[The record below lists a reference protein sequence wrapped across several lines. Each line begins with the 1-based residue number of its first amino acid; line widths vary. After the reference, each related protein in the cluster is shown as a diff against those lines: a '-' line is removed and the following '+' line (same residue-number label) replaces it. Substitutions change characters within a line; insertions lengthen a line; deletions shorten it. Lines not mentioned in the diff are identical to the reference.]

1 MAYHQCF
8 TFLPFYC
15 FTFLPFYLYKMPI
28 YLYICA
34 IFSSDVRY
42 LGVMKN
48 IVFTLCVAVCLGMVA
63 ACTDDDSFST
73 SPSNL
78 LTFSSDTIS
87 MDTVFSTV
95 PTTTRTIWV
104 YNRSGDGIRCTN
116 VRLANG
122 NQTGFRVNVDGEYLS
137 PTAGYQVQNVEIRKG
152 DSIRVFVELTS
163 PNNGVDG
170 PQLLE
175 DELVF
180 SLESGVEQRVN
191 LNAHT
196 WDATFLR
203 DYVVSEDFT
212 LSSSG
217 RPVVIYGGL
226 TVDSLATLT
235 ITPGTTLYFHGDAG
249 IDVYGRLVAE
259 GTAEDNIVLRGDRT
273 DWMFDYLPYD
283 MVSGQWQG
291 VKFHGSSYDN
301 VVAFTDIHGT
311 FDGVVCDSSDVSVTK
326 LTMRNST
333 VHNCQ
338 GYGVKAVNSKLD
350 LSNCQITNT
359 LQNCVAVF
367 GGDVTMKHCTLAQFY
382 PFDSN
387 RGAALMYANS
397 YEGVSLPLVRMECVN
412 SIVTGYGE
420 DMVMAVNS
428 DEDGGVPFNYRFVNS
443 LLRTEKVEGDDNLVG
458 IIWEDVTAEDVDT
471 SAVMGEENFRLVDID
486 MQRYDFHLDS
496 LSYAIGAADKS
507 CSLPDDRDGRQRDDA
522 PDMGCYEFFKDEQ

>member
-1 MAYHQCF
+1 
-8 TFLPFYC
+8 
-15 FTFLPFYLYKMPI
+15 
-28 YLYICA
+28 
-34 IFSSDVRY
+34 
-42 LGVMKN
+42 MKN
-48 IVFTLCVAVCLGMVA
+48 IVVILCVAACLGMSV

-73 SPSNL
+73 SPSNM
-78 LTFSSDTIS
+78 LTFSTDTVS
-87 MDTVFSTV
+87 LDTVFSTV
-95 PTTTRTIWV
+95 PTTTRTMWV

-163 PNNGVDG
+163 PTNGADG

-180 SLESGVEQRVN
+180 LLESGVEQRIN

-196 WDATFLR
+196 WDATMLR
-203 DYVVSEDFT
+203 NVVVHGDSTIDSRE
-212 LSSSG
+212 

-226 TVDSLATLT
+226 TVDSMATLR
-235 ITPGTTLYFHGDAG
+235 IEPGTTLYFHGDAG
-249 IDVYGRLVAE
+249 LEVYGRLVAE
-259 GTAEDNIVLRGDRT
+259 GTAEENITLRGDRL

-291 VKFHGSSYDN
+291 VRFRSSSYDN
-301 VVAFTDIHGT
+301 VLAFTDIHGT
-311 FDGVVCDSSDVSVTK
+311 FDGVVCDSSDVDVTK
-326 LTMRNST
+326 LTMSNST

-338 GYGVKAVNSKLD
+338 GYGLKAVNSKVD
-350 LSNCQITNT
+350 VSNSQITNT

-367 GGDVTMKHCTLAQFY
+367 GGDVMLKHCTIAQFY

-387 RGAALMYANS
+387 RGAALMYTNHLD
-397 YEGVSLPLVRMECVN
+397 GVSLPLIRMECVN

-420 DMVMAVNS
+420 DMVMADNLDNEGSVA
-428 DEDGGVPFNYRFVNS
+428 FNYRFVNS
-443 LLRTEKVEGDDNLVG
+443 LLRTVKTEDDENVVG

-471 SAVMGEENFRLVDID
+471 SAIMGEENFRLVDID

-496 LSYAIGAADKS
+496 LSYAIGAADRNS
-507 CSLPDDRDGRQRDDA
+507 SLPYDRDGRQRDDE
-522 PDMGCYEFFKDEQ
+522 PDMGCYEFFKDE

>member
-8 TFLPFYC
+8 TFLPFCCFTFLLFYL

-42 LGVMKN
+42 FGVMKN

-163 PNNGVDG
+163 PTNGVDG
-170 PQLLE
+170 PQPLE

-249 IDVYGRLVAE
+249 IDVCS
-259 GTAEDNIVLRGDRT
+259 TT
-273 DWMFDYLPYD
+273 
-283 MVSGQWQG
+283 
-291 VKFHGSSYDN
+291 
-301 VVAFTDIHGT
+301 
-311 FDGVVCDSSDVSVTK
+311 C
-326 LTMRNST
+326 LTT
-333 VHNCQ
+333 
-338 GYGVKAVNSKLD
+338 
-350 LSNCQITNT
+350 
-359 LQNCVAVF
+359 
-367 GGDVTMKHCTLAQFY
+367 
-382 PFDSN
+382 
-387 RGAALMYANS
+387 
-397 YEGVSLPLVRMECVN
+397 
-412 SIVTGYGE
+412 
-420 DMVMAVNS
+420 
-428 DEDGGVPFNYRFVNS
+428 
-443 LLRTEKVEGDDNLVG
+443 
-458 IIWEDVTAEDVDT
+458 W
-471 SAVMGEENFRLVDID
+471 
-486 MQRYDFHLDS
+486 
-496 LSYAIGAADKS
+496 
-507 CSLPDDRDGRQRDDA
+507 
-522 PDMGCYEFFKDEQ
+522 

>member
-1 MAYHQCF
+1 
-8 TFLPFYC
+8 
-15 FTFLPFYLYKMPI
+15 
-28 YLYICA
+28 
-34 IFSSDVRY
+34 
-42 LGVMKN
+42 MKN
-48 IVFTLCVAVCLGMVA
+48 IVFTLCVAVCLGIVA

-73 SPSNL
+73 SPSNM

-95 PTTTRTIWV
+95 PTATRTIWV

-116 VRLANG
+116 VRLAKG

-163 PNNGVDG
+163 PTNGVDG

-180 SLESGVEQRVN
+180 LLESGMEQRVN

-196 WDATFLR
+196 WDATLLR
-203 DYVVSEDFT
+203 DVVISEDAT
-212 LSSSG
+212 IDSRE
-217 RPVVIYGGL
+217 RPVVVYGGL

-235 ITPGTTLYFHGDAG
+235 IEPGTTLYFHGDAG
-249 IDVYGRLVAE
+249 IDVYGRLLAE
-259 GTAEDNIVLRGDRT
+259 GTAEENIVLRGDRT
-273 DWMFDYLPYD
+273 DRMFDYLPYD

-291 VKFHGSSYDN
+291 VKFHSSSYGN

-338 GYGVKAVNSKLD
+338 GYGVMAVSSKLD
-350 LSNCQITNT
+350 FNNCQITNT
-359 LQNCVAVF
+359 LNNCVAVF
-367 GGDVTMKHCTLAQFY
+367 GGDVTMKHCTIAQFY

-387 RGAALMYANS
+387 RGAALMYANHRD
-397 YEGVSLPLVRMECVN
+397 GVELPLLRMECIN
-412 SIVTGYGE
+412 SIVTGYGDE
-420 DMVMAVNS
+420 MVMGDKLD
-428 DEDGGVPFNYRFVNS
+428 DESSVAFNYRFVNS
-443 LLRTEKVEGDDNLVG
+443 LLRTEKVEGDDNVIG
-458 IIWEDVTAEDVDT
+458 VIWEDVTAEDVDT

-496 LSYAIGAADKS
+496 LSYAIGAADKNN
-507 CSLPDDRDGRQRDDA
+507 SLPDDRDGRQRDDA
-522 PDMGCYEFFKDEQ
+522 PDMGCYEYFKDEQ